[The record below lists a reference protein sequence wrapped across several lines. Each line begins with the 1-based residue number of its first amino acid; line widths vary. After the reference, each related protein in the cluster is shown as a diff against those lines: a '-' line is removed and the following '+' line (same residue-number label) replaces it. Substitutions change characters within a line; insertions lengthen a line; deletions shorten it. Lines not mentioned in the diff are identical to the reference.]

1 MSLFSSAP
9 SPAAEGRFDSSLR
22 PVLTGLPQMRV
33 KSMAL
38 SKKSRAALSGEQLLD
53 LENRFKKY
61 TYILFIGAQLSR
73 LIYCDTGIAAKVINA
88 GALGMPNDIV
98 NKVISAYDAKYSAE
112 KKLPLLPS
120 ENARGGR
127 PMQSYLLQK
136 ADPNDKVKYATYIS
150 TPDDM
155 TCMVMDSSKF
165 AENPSMPIQPT
176 DIFVVFKGTSTMAG
190 MKHDLMS
197 VGPGTD
203 LGKLVEPIGVKI
215 TPGEG
220 GPNNVPASFIQ
231 PVIRAWKPIMQA
243 IKYHMKSNSGVRLF
257 VTGHSLGGAFATLF
271 SFIMAEGKVTGTV
284 PVMKYIKN
292 IHLITYG
299 APTTLSDIARNT
311 FNKHLEPTN
320 PDEPFSLMTLDRVV
334 SQLTP
339 ARSASGQSLQG
350 AAILLGPSD
359 GVPTVPAGF
368 SHPGF
373 RPLATDINPESG
385 GRPYTFDKVRQFY
398 GINSKDRSF
407 RDGYAWP
414 FGTTI
419 DYDSIHKKAEV
430 QEIVNQITG
439 GLSAPEESLPD
450 TAQLQ
455 EEADMP
461 VEKASVGGG
470 IFSSSAKDI
479 YNQKT
484 KEHIPDFL
492 SIRGS
497 KWASGF
503 AHAEYFGMFFV
514 KALRKPGM
522 KNPASGT
529 DIAYFGLYPSGV
541 KIQWFDQATKSS
553 VANYMP
559 IAPTT
564 MTAAQAKPGLTN
576 YMRTLLKERRIGGR
590 SRKYRNRAKS
600 NKTRRHK

>member
-1 MSLFSSAP
+1 MK
-9 SPAAEGRFDSSLR
+9 
-22 PVLTGLPQMRV
+22 V

-38 SKKSRAALSGEQLLD
+38 SKDSRAALSGEQLLD
-53 LENRFKKY
+53 LENRFKRY
-61 TYILFIGAQLSR
+61 TYMLFIGAQLSR

-98 NKVISAYDAKYSAE
+98 NKVISAYDAKYAAE
-112 KKLPLLPS
+112 KKLPLPPS
-120 ENARGGR
+120 ENARGAR

-136 ADPNDKVKYATYIS
+136 ADPDDKVKYATYIS

-155 TCMVMDSSKF
+155 TCIVMDSSKF
-165 AENPSMPIQPT
+165 AENPSMPILPT
-176 DIFVVFKGTSTMAG
+176 DIFVIFKGTSTMAG

-203 LGKLVEPIGVKI
+203 LGKLAGQIGVKI
-215 TPGEG
+215 SPGEG

-243 IKYHMKSNSGVRLF
+243 IKYHMKSNTGVRLF

-284 PVMKYIKN
+284 PAMKNIKN

-299 APTTLSDIARNT
+299 APTTLSDVARNT
-311 FNKHLEPTN
+311 FNKHLEPAIAGDPAN
-320 PDEPFSLMTLDRVV
+320 PANPFSLMTLDRVV

-398 GINSKDRSF
+398 GLNSKDRSF

-461 VEKASVGGG
+461 LESSVKATIGAG
-470 IFSSSAKDI
+470 IFTSSAKDI

-559 IAPTT
+559 ITPTT
-564 MTAAQAKPGLTN
+564 MTAAQAQAKPGLTD
-576 YMRTLLKERRIGGR
+576 YMRTLLKERRVSGGR
-590 SRKYRNRAKS
+590 SRKYRNKSKS
-600 NKTRRHK
+600 NKTRRYK